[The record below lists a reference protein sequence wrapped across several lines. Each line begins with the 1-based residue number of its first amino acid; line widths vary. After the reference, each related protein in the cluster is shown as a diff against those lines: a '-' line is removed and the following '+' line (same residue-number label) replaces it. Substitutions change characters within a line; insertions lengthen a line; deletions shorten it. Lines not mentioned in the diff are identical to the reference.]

1 MALLFFFLFFTINA
15 RTISCSVLIT
25 GAFPLI
31 NGVNI
36 HELFNTI
43 EIKRPV
49 RHFPIYDFFLFNSEQ
64 ELTIVKWK
72 KNIIFFCGICQF
84 WYEKENEYYR
94 VWFFFFLN
102 LIKSKNT
109 VFHLGFFCCWKN
121 YRYIFRQSSGHLF
134 QLLSDLLGKRDFK
147 EQFLVKPK
155 LTSE

>member
-1 MALLFFFLFFTINA
+1 MHLPL
-15 RTISCSVLIT
+15 ISCSVLIT

-43 EIKRPV
+43 EIKRPNC
-49 RHFPIYDFFLFNSEQ
+49 HFTINDFFLFNSEQ
-64 ELTIVKWK
+64 KRAYTCKMK

-84 WYEKENEYYR
+84 WFEKENEYYR

-102 LIKSKNT
+102 WIKSKNT
-109 VFHLGFFCCWKN
+109 VRIPSGVFCCWKN
-121 YRYIFRQSSGHLF
+121 YRCIFRQSSGHLF

-147 EQFLVKPK
+147 EKFLVKPN